1 MKKMMEK
8 NVSYIFKTHNNGDDK
23 FMLGYS
29 LAHRETC
36 RKYFFPIKENLVK
49 KQTNRQCFI

>member
-1 MKKMMEK
+1 MMEKK
-8 NVSYIFKTHNNGDDK
+8 NVSYIFKAHNNGDDK

-36 RKYFFPIKENLVK
+36 RKYVFPIKENLVK
-49 KQTNRQCFI
+49 KTNK

>member
-1 MKKMMEK
+1 MMEKK
-8 NVSYIFKTHNNGDDK
+8 NVSYIFKAHNDDK

-36 RKYFFPIKENLVK
+36 RKYVFPIKENLVK
-49 KQTNRQCFI
+49 KTNK